1 MGAYAYK
8 AIDPLRGGSVE
19 GEIEAENQ
27 FGVSEHLRSKGLI
40 VVQIQEQKN
49 TDVGDLFARWKKVD
63 GGALVVFTRQLST
76 MVDSGVS
83 LLRALYILEEQ
94 TEDEMLKDVIS
105 DVREDIEGGSSLG
118 DALERHPEVFNDLYV
133 AMVSAGEAG
142 GILEDSLR
150 RIATQ
155 LEKDASLRR
164 QVKSAMMYPI
174 VIMVFAFVV
183 LIALLTFLVPVFSS
197 IFADLGGDLPPIT
210 KVTVAMSNAIK
221 HYWYILVFVPP
232 AVIFAF
238 KKWKSTPKGLAMW
251 HKFVLRVPFKIG
263 DIIHKVALARW
274 ARSFASLNSAGV
286 PILECIEVSG
296 RTAGNK
302 ELQSAMEGV
311 TASVEAGGTV
321 ADPLKASPVFPAMVG
336 HMIASGEETG
346 ELDTMLSKVADFYE
360 DEVDAAVKA
369 LTSIL
374 EPVMIVLVGGIVG
387 FIVVA
392 MYMPMF
398 KIYDKIQ

>member
-1 MGAYAYK
+1 MAAFAYK

-19 GEIEAENQ
+19 GEIEADSQ

-40 VVQIQEQKN
+40 AVQIQEQKP
-49 TDVGDLFARWKKVD
+49 TDIGDLFARFKKVD
-63 GGALVVFTRQLST
+63 QSALVVFTRQLST

-94 TEDEMLKDVIS
+94 TEDELLKEIIA

-118 DALERHPEVFNDLYV
+118 DALNRHPEVFNNLYV
-133 AMVSAGEAG
+133 AMVQAGEAG
-142 GILEDSLR
+142 GILEESLR

-164 QVKSAMMYPI
+164 QVKSAMMYPT

-183 LIALLTFLVPVFSS
+183 LIALLTFLVPVFSG
-197 IFADLGGDLPPIT
+197 IFKDLGGDLPPIT
-210 KVTVAMSNAIK
+210 KVCVAMSDAIK
-221 HYWYILVFVPP
+221 NYWFILVFVPP
-232 AVIFAF
+232 AVWFAF
-238 KKWKSTPKGLAMW
+238 KKWKSTESGLAMW
-251 HKFVLRVPFKIG
+251 HKFLLRIPFKIG

-274 ARSFASLNSAGV
+274 ARSFASLNAAGV
-286 PILECIEVSG
+286 PILECIDVAG

-302 ELQSAMEGV
+302 ELESAMLTV
-311 TASVEAGGTV
+311 SRSVETGGTV

-369 LTSIL
+369 LTSVL
-374 EPVMIVLVGGIVG
+374 EPLMIVIVGGIVG
-387 FIVVA
+387 FIVIA

-398 KIYDKIQ
+398 KIYDEVQ

>member
-1 MGAYAYK
+1 MAAFAYK

-19 GEIEAENQ
+19 GEIEADSQ

-40 VVQIQEQKN
+40 AVQIQEQKP
-49 TDVGDLFARWKKVD
+49 TDIGDLFARFKKVD
-63 GGALVVFTRQLST
+63 QSALVVFTRQLST

-94 TEDEMLKDVIS
+94 TEDELLKEIIA

-118 DALERHPEVFNDLYV
+118 DALNRHPEVFNNLYV
-133 AMVSAGEAG
+133 AMVQAGEAG
-142 GILEDSLR
+142 GILEESLR

-164 QVKSAMMYPI
+164 QVKSAMMYPT

-183 LIALLTFLVPVFSS
+183 LIALLTFLVPVFSG
-197 IFADLGGDLPPIT
+197 IFKDLGGDLPPIT
-210 KVTVAMSNAIK
+210 KVCVAMSDAIK
-221 HYWYILVFVPP
+221 NYWFILVFVPP
-232 AVIFAF
+232 AVWFAF
-238 KKWKSTPKGLAMW
+238 KKWKSTESGLAMW
-251 HKFVLRVPFKIG
+251 HKFLLRIPFKIG

-274 ARSFASLNSAGV
+274 ARSFASLNAAGV
-286 PILECIEVSG
+286 PILECIDVAG

-302 ELQSAMEGV
+302 ELESAMLTV
-311 TASVEAGGTV
+311 SRSVETGGTV

-369 LTSIL
+369 LTSVL
-374 EPVMIVLVGGIVG
+374 EPLMIVIVGGIVG
-387 FIVVA
+387 FIVIA